1 VATSREHTP
10 EQRHDLRAEADE
22 LVHASAMAGAEPLA
36 PNGDAPDS
44 IISQLTSRGNVDA
57 IVPVGRMRN
66 MKRGVLKVSHVFLRD
81 QAMFNRG
88 TINALEELT
97 ARLDLVEA
105 RLAELEAGNDGVP
118 EADSAASSSVIA
130 LPPRPSPL
138 P

>member
-1 VATSREHTP
+1 MATGREHTP

-22 LVHASAMAGAEPLA
+22 LVHASAAASAEPLA

-44 IISQLTSRGNVDA
+44 IISQLTARANVDA
-57 IVPVGRMRN
+57 IAPVGRMRN
-66 MKRGVLKVSHVFLRD
+66 VKRGVLKVSHVFLGD
-81 QAMFNRG
+81 QATFNRG
-88 TINALEELT
+88 TVNALEELM

-105 RLAELEAGNDGVP
+105 RLTELEAADDEEV
-118 EADSAASSSVIA
+118 EAQSAASSSVIA